1 MTRRNAD
8 LSDVPHIAFVDTML
22 SPVAAKANLTM
33 VCEVDSCN
41 NVPSLTGAVGLI
53 SLVLTGCGQRH
64 REKARENNWEVCIA
78 ADLPIVF

>member
-1 MTRRNAD
+1 
-8 LSDVPHIAFVDTML
+8 
-22 SPVAAKANLTM
+22 M

-64 REKARENNWEVCIA
+64 REKAQEHMKRVEASFRRTICSIRRMGSAEKILPKSDGNNNI
-78 ADLPIVF
+78 LIMTL